1 MYIEKIGF
9 FTHLLDYVTIFLR
22 LTLPKRQFRY
32 ADAFH
37 APRRA
42 PHAPD
47 NESILDGRRVKISQP
62 EISLVPIFAYL
73 GARDRCIGILF

>member
-1 MYIEKIGF
+1 MAVMYIEKIGF

-37 APRRA
+37 ALRR
-42 PHAPD
+42 
-47 NESILDGRRVKISQP
+47 E
-62 EISLVPIFAYL
+62 
-73 GARDRCIGILF
+73 ARENFSA